1 MSQPWKIEHKF
12 KLKFPWSLKKFHF
25 LRPFTKNAKY
35 CCFDLSQHHS
45 YCNTCPCITKKY
57 QDWIYRIKC
66 PWFIIYHFSLSFCY
80 IKKKNSNFWIP
91 VYYSKIHTEYSKILW
106 QSNPPPLFL
115 FTYAP
120 QNIKYTEIISA
131 IVGRRNFLNGKKWR
145 MQIKKVFHFLCIHK
159 FVWYV
164 QKVQFADW
172 NTGIPLIK
180 I

>member
-1 MSQPWKIEHKF
+1 MHNK
-12 KLKFPWSLKKFHF
+12 
-25 LRPFTKNAKY
+25 
-35 CCFDLSQHHS
+35 
-45 YCNTCPCITKKY
+45 KKY

-80 IKKKNSNFWIP
+80 IKKKNQPQFLDILFQNTYWIFKNFGTI
-91 VYYSKIHTEYSKILW
+91 
-106 QSNPPPLFL
+106 QFPPIFL

-120 QNIKYTEIISA
+120 QNIKYTEIISG
-131 IVGRRNFLNGKKWR
+131 IVGRRNFLNGKKWQ